1 MQKTALFWEFYHLAF
16 FDDLH
21 HAHKKRSTTAPAE
34 IGKIY
39 TMIGKDIH
47 EVPKLSSGDI
57 GVLQKLDKTI
67 TANTLCDP
75 AKQKKIP
82 MRSCVVTGE
91 KLPKR
96 ELLRIVRTIDG
107 TVVCDLSGKING
119 RGAYIKKD
127 VDVLEKAKKT
137 KILEK
142 RLECTISDETYE
154 EVKNEI
160 EKM

>member
-1 MQKTALFWEFYHLAF
+1 M
-16 FDDLH
+16 
-21 HAHKKRSTTAPAE
+21 
-34 IGKIY
+34 
-39 TMIGKDIH
+39 
-47 EVPKLSSGDI
+47 
-57 GVLQKLDKTI
+57 
-67 TANTLCDP
+67 
-75 AKQKKIP
+75 KQKKIP

-91 KLPKR
+91 KPPKR
-96 ELLRIVRTIDG
+96 ELLRIVRTTDG